1 MDLFAARGYFFC
13 RYCGSFHFPESA
25 NDQGVKILVDAS
37 GPLPCPACQQHLATA
52 TLDGSHA
59 VHYCRNCRGILL
71 ARGSFGDVV
80 RMRRAW
86 ASGPPIDP
94 TPVRPDEL
102 KRIASCPTCKNRM
115 ATYPYYGPGNV
126 VIDTCDPCNVV
137 WLDFGELKQIVDA
150 PGQDRGGRER
160 SAADVD
166 RWSPIDSPTQGRVL
180 ATDPDAKP
188 RQPDIL
194 TFLDDLLFS

>member
-1 MDLFAARGYFFC
+1 MELFATRGYFFC

-25 NDQGVKILVDAS
+25 NDQGVKVLADAA
-37 GPLPCPACQQHLATA
+37 GPVPCPACSKGLATA
-52 TLDGSHA
+52 TLDGAHA
-59 VHYCRNCRGILL
+59 IHYCRNCRGLLL
-71 ARGSFGDVV
+71 ARGSFGDVI

-86 ASGPPIDP
+86 ATGPPVDP
-94 TPVRPDEL
+94 APIRQDEL
-102 KRIASCPTCKNRM
+102 KRVASCPSCRNRM

-126 VIDTCDPCNVV
+126 VIDTCDECNVV

-160 SAADVD
+160 SAAEID
-166 RWSPIDSPTQGRVL
+166 RWSALDQPTHGRVL
-180 ATDPDAKP
+180 ATDPDAK
-188 RQPDIL
+188 RSPDIL

>member
-1 MDLFAARGYFFC
+1 
-13 RYCGSFHFPESA
+13 
-25 NDQGVKILVDAS
+25 
-37 GPLPCPACQQHLATA
+37 
-52 TLDGSHA
+52 
-59 VHYCRNCRGILL
+59 
-71 ARGSFGDVV
+71 
-80 RMRRAW
+80 MRRAW
-86 ASGPPIDP
+86 ASGPPTDP
-94 TPVRPDEL
+94 VPVRSDEL
-102 KRIASCPTCKNRM
+102 KRLATCPTCKNRM

-126 VIDTCDPCNVV
+126 VIDTCDACNVV

-166 RWSPIDSPTQGRVL
+166 RWSPLDNPTHGRAL

>member
-1 MDLFAARGYFFC
+1 MELFATRGYFFC

-25 NDQGVKILVDAS
+25 NDQGVKVLADAA
-37 GPLPCPACQQHLATA
+37 GPVPCPACSKGLATA
-52 TLDGSHA
+52 TLDGAHA
-59 VHYCRNCRGILL
+59 IHYCRNCRGLLL
-71 ARGSFGDVV
+71 ARGSFGDVI

-86 ASGPPIDP
+86 ATGPPVDP
-94 TPVRPDEL
+94 APVRQDEL
-102 KRIASCPTCKNRM
+102 KRVASCPSCRNRM

-126 VIDTCDPCNVV
+126 VIDTCDECNVV

-160 SAADVD
+160 SAAEID
-166 RWSPIDSPTQGRVL
+166 RWSALDQPTHGRVL
-180 ATDPDAKP
+180 ATDPDAK
-188 RQPDIL
+188 RSPDIL

>member
-1 MDLFAARGYFFC
+1 MELFATRGYFFC

-25 NDQGVKILVDAS
+25 NDQGVKVLADAA
-37 GPLPCPACQQHLATA
+37 GPVPCPACSKGLATA
-52 TLDGSHA
+52 TLDGAHA
-59 VHYCRNCRGILL
+59 IHYCRNCRGLLL
-71 ARGSFGDVV
+71 ARGSFGDVI

-86 ASGPPIDP
+86 ATGPPVDP
-94 TPVRPDEL
+94 APVRQDEL
-102 KRIASCPTCKNRM
+102 KRVASCPSCRNRM

-126 VIDTCDPCNVV
+126 VIDTCDECNVV

-160 SAADVD
+160 SAAEID
-166 RWSPIDSPTQGRVL
+166 RWSALDQPTHGRVL
-180 ATDPDAKP
+180 ATDPDAKRSP
-188 RQPDIL
+188 NIL